1 MIKFPID
8 YEVGELQG
16 NQVAAREC
24 YIAMP
29 EMDDHQQ
36 TICIE
41 EQQAIAEPV
50 EELEEITLDESKP
63 ERTTKIGTLSNR
75 TVRQVLTTFLK
86 ENQDVFA

>member
-1 MIKFPID
+1 
-8 YEVGELQG
+8 
-16 NQVAAREC
+16 
-24 YIAMP
+24 
-29 EMDDHQQ
+29 MDDHQQ

-41 EQQAIAEPV
+41 EQQAIAEPI

>member
-1 MIKFPID
+1 
-8 YEVGELQG
+8 
-16 NQVAAREC
+16 
-24 YIAMP
+24 
-29 EMDDHQQ
+29 MDDHQQ

-41 EQQAIAEPV
+41 EQQAIAKPV

>member
-1 MIKFPID
+1 
-8 YEVGELQG
+8 
-16 NQVAAREC
+16 
-24 YIAMP
+24 
-29 EMDDHQQ
+29 MDDHQQ

-63 ERTTKIGTLSNR
+63 ERKTKIGTLSNR
-75 TVRQVLTTFLK
+75 TVRQVLMTFLK

>member
-1 MIKFPID
+1 M
-8 YEVGELQG
+8 
-16 NQVAAREC
+16 ATCEC
-24 YIAMP
+24 YITML

>member
-1 MIKFPID
+1 
-8 YEVGELQG
+8 
-16 NQVAAREC
+16 
-24 YIAMP
+24 
-29 EMDDHQQ
+29 MDDHQQ

>member
-1 MIKFPID
+1 
-8 YEVGELQG
+8 
-16 NQVAAREC
+16 
-24 YIAMP
+24 
-29 EMDDHQQ
+29 MDDHQQ
-36 TICIE
+36 TICIK